1 MDQFASRNIK
11 VLGISKDTVESHQA
25 FIEKHNLKDLTL
37 LSDTKRRV
45 IRAYDADH
53 WLLPV
58 ASRVYLVVDKHR
70 NIIFRENTGLF
81 LLEDQTRTLISA
93 IDQFIK

>member
-25 FIEKHNLKDLTL
+25 FIKKHNLKDLTL
-37 LSDTKRRV
+37 LSDTERRV

-81 LLEDQTRTLISA
+81 LLEDQTRTLILA